1 MVEDIDSFLRYFN
14 ALVIAAGESGE
25 LPQCASD
32 PPPIP
37 PAMSTPHCM
46 SPIPRAC
53 SYGSPMVEDI
63 DSFLRDFNAL
73 VIVAPHTLTKLPI
86 PHPPFPPQ
94 RSYGSPMVED
104 IDSFLRDFNALVSS
118 PGAERVVK
126 VPDDLIRFKELPM
139 YVHYRLPSEA
149 DNTGDKE
156 ANKGDLSAGGS
167 TSAVAPGGK
176 TSEEILSLLEV
187 DEEER
192 VTVWRVADVRL
203 NRELYGGKGRP
214 LSRKNRE
221 RRITVPF
228 SDFLQPEFLGITQI
242 RMPRD
247 VAQVP
252 SHPDFHSRRIQG
264 AARVSSLLKHVLRPA
279 AYECFGSKSQDAPG
293 EDYSAII
300 YNRDQVEVM
309 ESGNFWL
316 SETPEVCGSTS
327 WGASTPAVVNWVKF
341 RVKGLQPPG
350 YAFQAYNVRMKTG
363 SSSARAKGALLLWQH
378 ISSVPPSI
386 PALMCANFN
395 QNKGSATARFFL
407 GSWKLNGIEGDFK
420 DVLSIARKKINTG
433 HIYSHHRFQGHDM
446 SCLQIVKSAMEICTA
461 ESDPG
466 IVDPLHTDWMFR
478 YGRALNPTY
487 CEVVVSSW
495 GGKLPT
501 SHYPLYAE
509 FSLPRSVQAAQ

>member
-1 MVEDIDSFLRYFN
+1 MAFLGAISALMLNLDST
-14 ALVIAAGESGE
+14 EPE
-25 LPQCASD
+25 
-32 PPPIP
+32 
-37 PAMSTPHCM
+37 
-46 SPIPRAC
+46 
-53 SYGSPMVEDI
+53 
-63 DSFLRDFNAL
+63 
-73 VIVAPHTLTKLPI
+73 
-86 PHPPFPPQ
+86 
-94 RSYGSPMVED
+94 
-104 IDSFLRDFNALVSS
+104 SS
-118 PGAERVVK
+118 PNSWALRKFACLEMLRK
-126 VPDDLIRFKELPM
+126 FHPTLIFTQEGSKEQ
-139 YVHYRLPSEA
+139 
-149 DNTGDKE
+149 
-156 ANKGDLSAGGS
+156 
-167 TSAVAPGGK
+167 
-176 TSEEILSLLEV
+176 LEY
-187 DEEER
+187 
-192 VTVWRVADVRL
+192 L
-203 NRELYGGKGRP
+203 HCELK
-214 LSRKNRE
+214 
-221 RRITVPF
+221 
-228 SDFLQPEFLGITQI
+228 
-242 RMPRD
+242 
-247 VAQVP
+247 
-252 SHPDFHSRRIQG
+252 
-264 AARVSSLLKHVLRPA
+264 